1 MSKFVI
7 YAELNIDKKKQKN
20 IGSFSLMVALKPS
33 EEDVLNKDKVE
44 QQRKMAYHYIWYNK
58 TMILLKCLIWA
69 SSDGYRT
76 SMGHSGP

>member
-44 QQRKMAYHYIWYNK
+44 QQRKMAYHYISYSK
-58 TMILLKCLIWA
+58 TMILLKCLI
-69 SSDGYRT
+69 
-76 SMGHSGP
+76 